1 MKYSVIFLIEEESED
16 FCRLFDII
24 CKLFKDKNKEF
35 EIIIIANAT
44 ENIVKSQLIC
54 LKNHPEEIKLIA
66 FQRKVS
72 QSLCMKVALSES
84 SGEKILTLGPFQ
96 ELSTE
101 SYEKLIDSMI
111 DGVDLVVAYRKSRKD
126 PLINRLH
133 SKFINKVVKMLLGV
147 PLNDIGCNVKF
158 MRREVLEA
166 LDLYGNMYRYFPV
179 LAIRKGFKIREIE
192 CDQVYKIRKTRFYS
206 LKLYLDRL
214 TEILNLFFS
223 TNFSK
228 KPLRFFNIVG
238 STFMVLGVMALI
250 YAGIQKL
257 ILNIPIGDRPLLIVA
272 MISLVAGAQ
281 LASFGLLGEI
291 ISFVHGRFRKEYTI
305 EKII

>member
-24 CKLFKDKNKEF
+24 CKLFKDKNKES
-35 EIIIIANAT
+35 EIIIVANAT

-54 LKNHPEEIKLIA
+54 LKDHLEEIKLIA

-101 SYEKLIDSMI
+101 SYEKLINSMT
-111 DGVDLVVAYRKSRKD
+111 DEVDLVVAYRKFRKD
-126 PLINRLH
+126 PLINRFH